1 MPSIKHLSITLA
13 IGLWVSLIGISL
25 VHAGCGSVG
34 FKVYDVE
41 EGDEPEEEDVLKA
54 KKMAMDK
61 AWAAY
66 VKTLDAKYLKAYT
79 KDKSKILSELAFYV
93 KKQEAKWEYDSD
105 ETEIRMKN
113 CITVDVGRLK
123 TALKV
128 EEAPPAIKSGEGS
141 LFVTLFVAR
150 QAATA
155 ETFQAVREQSAQSN
169 IGSSTASKSKAKSK
183 SAAMEKARASG
194 GKAVS
199 ISKQK
204 SFSKSKTKNSA
215 TASASSRSSGSTKRS
230 SDEIAYKI
238 ISAKAVDGAM
248 SNQLTSAGYESAAY
262 VDVAA
267 ECEGI
272 NMAKL
277 AKTFETA
284 EELTGRQRRSAFRA
298 ARECEARYF
307 ALGTM
312 TADIARTHQSG
323 MKMVTVRVQGAVYDI
338 KRRVP
343 RRVAIIAPEQY
354 MSLGTSEDSART
366 NALKLA
372 GKKAGARITKMMQ
385 KKGLR

>member
-1 MPSIKHLSITLA
+1 
-13 IGLWVSLIGISL
+13 
-25 VHAGCGSVG
+25 
-34 FKVYDVE
+34 
-41 EGDEPEEEDVLKA
+41 
-54 KKMAMDK
+54 MAMDK

-155 ETFQAVREQSAQSN
+155 ETFKATREQSAQSKTA
-169 IGSSTASKSKAKSK
+169 SSTASKSKAKSK

-204 SFSKSKTKNSA
+204 SLSKSKTKTSA
-215 TASASSRSSGSTKRS
+215 TESASSRSSGSTKRR

-248 SNQLTSAGYESAAY
+248 SNQLTNAGYESAAY